1 MDLIR
6 GGSSAFFFARLDAS
20 LLFFGSANIRLRRGA
35 SRILLASANGLVL
48 ALGAYFGF
56 VLAPAQVFLRS
67 LRGFL
72 VGHGKHRDVEDGR
85 EFPRADRD
93 GPVAEQRTR
102 LILGAE
108 LVRGVVRL
116 FPRVASRGDGVASGA
131 GRVHGVPPRRRE
143 SCPAFRDSLLNGI
156 RESPG
161 AGIAVQ
167 TRLDL
172 LDVVLDLSLEERA
185 SFGEV
190 LLNLRRGE
198 LRLGDEQIHLHHLVA
213 NLLHGHDELVLD
225 VALEHDLPFLGEHA
239 EVVPG
244 VGAGGHRGTERG
256 IHAVRGG
263 SVKRKNR
270 VVVHVV
276 AVRVGGLGPPAG
288 VCWRVDDELVLGAL
302 FPSNE
307 ERGRRGGPGL
317 RHGFLSGDGGGDRH
331 HGGLRVNLPVPPAV
345 LLRRAARGGHARGGR
360 DGVGV
365 LGNGRTVDV
374 RVRLGRRQLL
384 GQRVVFVPHPSSL
397 GPRDLERIG
406 GKQHGKEQVRHE
418 RDREANHGRVL
429 HVDDV
434 RGEERV
440 GAHRSRGDGP
450 AEERRRAASN
460 RD

>member
-1 MDLIR
+1 MDLVR
-6 GGSSAFFFARLDAS
+6 GGSSAFFFSRLDAS

-85 EFPRADRD
+85 KFPRADRD

-143 SCPAFRDSLLNGI
+143 SSPAFRHRLLNGI

-185 SFGEV
+185 RFGEV

-270 VVVHVV
+270 FVVDVV
-276 AVRVGGLGPPAG
+276 AVRVRGLGPPAR

-331 HGGLRVNLPVPPAV
+331 HGGLRVNLPVPAV
-345 LLRRAARGGHARGGR
+345 LLRRCAGGGHRAFTR

-384 GQRVVFVPHPSSL
+384 GQRVVFVPHPPSL
-397 GPRDLERIG
+397 GPRDLEGIG
-406 GKQHGKEQVRHE
+406 GKQHREEQVRHE
-418 RDREANHGRVL
+418 RDRKADHGRVL

-450 AEERRRAASN
+450 AEERGRAASN

>member
-56 VLAPAQVFLRS
+56 VLAPAQVLLRS

-85 EFPRADRD
+85 EFPRADGD

-143 SCPAFRDSLLNGI
+143 SSPAFRHRLLNGI

-185 SFGEV
+185 RFGEV

-213 NLLHGHDELVLD
+213 NLHHGHDELVLD

-244 VGAGGHRGTERG
+244 VGAGGHRGEERG

-263 SVKRKNR
+263 AVKRKNR
-270 VVVHVV
+270 LVVDVV

-288 VCWRVDDELVLGAL
+288 VRGRVDDELVLGAL

-331 HGGLRVNLPVPPAV
+331 HGGLRVNLRTVPAV

-397 GPRDLERIG
+397 GPRDLEGIG
-406 GKQHGKEQVRHE
+406 GKQHREEQVRHE
-418 RDREANHGRVL
+418 RDRKANHGRVL

-450 AEERRRAASN
+450 AEERGRAASN